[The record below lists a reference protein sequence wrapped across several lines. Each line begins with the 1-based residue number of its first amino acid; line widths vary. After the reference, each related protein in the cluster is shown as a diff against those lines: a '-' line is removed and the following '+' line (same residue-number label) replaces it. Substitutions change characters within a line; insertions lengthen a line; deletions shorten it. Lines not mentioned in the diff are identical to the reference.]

1 MRWQTDE
8 AEVTSEILQVNPKKL
23 VFQQARQQMNGSLV
37 KKLEAD
43 MRKRGY
49 DLNRPVSAVRLK
61 DGRIV
66 ISDGHHRAL
75 AAARAGLETIPVQV
89 DDSEGN
95 RYD

>member
-1 MRWQTDE
+1 
-8 AEVTSEILQVNPKKL
+8 
-23 VFQQARQQMNGSLV
+23 
-37 KKLEAD
+37 

-49 DLNRPVSAVRLK
+49 DQNRPVSAVRLK

-66 ISDGHHRAL
+66 ISDGDHRAL
-75 AAARAGLETIPVQV
+75 AAARAGLENIPVQA